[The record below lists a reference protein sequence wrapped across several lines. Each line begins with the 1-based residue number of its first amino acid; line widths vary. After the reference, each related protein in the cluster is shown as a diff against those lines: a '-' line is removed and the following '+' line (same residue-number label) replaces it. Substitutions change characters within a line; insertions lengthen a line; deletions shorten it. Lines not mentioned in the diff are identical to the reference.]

1 MITDRVIVSGS
12 LPNRVILKDEESGDT
27 FETIDEYV
35 VSLVGRNPAVDNWG
49 IEE

>member
-1 MITDRVIVSGS
+1 
-12 LPNRVILKDEESGDT
+12 NRVILKDEETGAT

-35 VSLVGRNPAVDNWG
+35 VAVGREKPAVDNWG